1 MELFVFCHARES
13 GSPAGTGQNASGGRK
28 GFKVSSRSV
37 DSQISSNE
45 FLLGQN
51 TAPQQSNPGAQ
62 DPPFYL
68 SATTPARHV
77 SQVAPRA
84 APAPV
89 LRLMGK
95 GAVGPLPP
103 QQPKGKGKRRT
114 RALAWKRRESS
125 SEISHCSPKRL
136 SVAWSLTVS
145 GSKVRWAEA
154 TIELLRPCP
163 PSKAPAAR
171 TLTARAPAASPA
183 LLSSGKPARA
193 TSFPRRLG

>member
-37 DSQISSNE
+37 DSQSVQTNVFWGRTQHRSKATRGPRT
-45 FLLGQN
+45 L
-51 TAPQQSNPGAQ
+51 
-62 DPPFYL
+62 PFTCQL
-68 SATTPARHV
+68 QRPRARRHV

-114 RALAWKRRESS
+114 GHLPGKGGSQVLIYSIAAPSS
-125 SEISHCSPKRL
+125 SPSP
-136 SVAWSLTVS
+136 
-145 GSKVRWAEA
+145 
-154 TIELLRPCP
+154 RP
-163 PSKAPAAR
+163 
-171 TLTARAPAASPA
+171 
-183 LLSSGKPARA
+183 
-193 TSFPRRLG
+193 